1 MKILQINASYK
12 PAYIYGGPTMSVS
25 KLSEELVKAGCT
37 VSVYTTTANGDKELP
52 LTPNTIHTV
61 DGVEVFYFHRV
72 TKDHS
77 HFSPA
82 LLASLWRNVKQYDVV
97 HTHAWW
103 NLVSVFAGLIAQ
115 LRQVPVVVS
124 PRGTLSNYSFGYK
137 NGLFKKIFHGLL
149 GRPLLNKSFIHATS
163 PAELR
168 SLQQII
174 KPRGIFDIPN
184 FVKISPSTKTKTT
197 DNQNFRLLFF
207 SRIDEKKGLDIL
219 LHALALVKVPYHLT
233 IAGDGNDSYIDFLK
247 NIAHYNNTEAHI
259 SWIGFQ
265 QDNKFEVLGNH
276 DLMIL
281 PSHNENFGNVV
292 IESLSAGTPVLI
304 SEGVGLADYVVKN
317 KLGWVCNA
325 RPESVAGAI
334 NDIAL
339 NKMDQLQHIS
349 AHAPAIIHADFD
361 DDKLVQRYINL
372 YQQIIK

>member
-1 MKILQINASYK
+1 
-12 PAYIYGGPTMSVS
+12 MSVS
-25 KLSEELVKAGCT
+25 KLSEELVKAGCM
-37 VSVYTTTANGDKELP
+37 VSVYTTTANGNKELT
-52 LTPNTIHTV
+52 LTPNTVHTV

-82 LLASLWRNVKQYDVV
+82 LLASLWRNVKQYDAV
-97 HTHAWW
+97 HIHAWW
-103 NLVSVFAGLIAQ
+103 NLVSVFAGLIGQ

-137 NGLFKKIFHGLL
+137 NSLFKKIFHSLL
-149 GRPLLNKSFIHATS
+149 GRPLLNRSFIHATS

-184 FVKISPSTKTKTT
+184 FVKINPSTKTKTT
-197 DNQNFRLLFF
+197 DNQKLRLLFF

-247 NIAHYNNTEAHI
+247 NISHYNNTEAHI

-304 SEGVGLADYVVKN
+304 SDGVGLADYVIKN
-317 KLGWVCNA
+317 NLGWVCNA

-339 NKMDQLQHIS
+339 NKTAELQYIS
-349 AHAPAIIHADFD
+349 AHAPAIIHSDFD
-361 DDKLVQRYINL
+361 DAKLAQRYINL